1 MFPFMSLPS
10 EVKNMIYNYAL
21 TSECEIPL
29 VSRSKGYRHTIELGD
44 TDSFQSFRRRA
55 QRCWDGEYFPRRV
68 AAITIIRPSF
78 APTIIALNREIHT
91 QAQPILYGAN
101 AFALKDPKAL
111 LAFCANIGP
120 KNCAYLQEV
129 SLKHWGNTVV
139 RRAMG
144 HPAFAMLA
152 SAVNLKNLNLDCW
165 ICPGDG
171 LGTARQLFRDGH
183 NWLEAV
189 ATKEGRRD
197 AAVDL
202 VQIGMQHIARP
213 RVSTDHTTDEEKL
226 DKMTDAFQA
235 ELRRLLKA

>member
-1 MFPFMSLPS
+1 MSLPS

-29 VSRSKGYRHTIELGD
+29 VSGSKGYRHTIELGD
-44 TDSFQSFRRRA
+44 TNNFQSFRRRA
-55 QRCWDGEYFPRRV
+55 YHAWDGAYIPRRV
-68 AAITIIRPSF
+68 ATIPIIRPSF
-78 APTIIALNREIHT
+78 APTIIALNREIHA
-91 QAQPILYGAN
+91 QAQRILYGAN
-101 AFALKDPKAL
+101 AFTLEDPKAL

-139 RRAMG
+139 RRAMC

-152 SAVNLKNLNLDCW
+152 SAVNLKSLNLDCCIHW
-165 ICPGDG
+165 GAG
-171 LGTARQLFRDGH
+171 SGTGRQFFRDGH

-202 VQIGMQHIARP
+202 VKLGMQHIARP
-213 RVSTDHTTDEEKL
+213 RVGAMSTDHTTEEEKL

>member
-1 MFPFMSLPS
+1 MSLPS

-29 VSRSKGYRHTIELGD
+29 VSRSKGYRHTIGLGD

-55 QRCWDGEYFPRRV
+55 YHAWDGAYIPRRD
-68 AAITIIRPSF
+68 ATIPIIRPSF
-78 APTIIALNREIHT
+78 APTIIALNREIHA

-101 AFALKDPKAL
+101 AFALEDPKAL

-139 RRAMG
+139 RRAMC

-152 SAVNLKNLNLDCW
+152 SAVNLKCLNLDCCIYW
-165 ICPGDG
+165 GAG
-171 LGTARQLFRDGH
+171 SGTARQFFRDGH

-189 ATKEGRRD
+189 GTKEGRRD

-202 VQIGMQHIARP
+202 IQLGMQHIARP
-213 RVSTDHTTDEEKL
+213 RVGVMSTDHTTDEEKL
-226 DKMTDAFQA
+226 EKMTDAFQA